1 MIEGGGKWSMF
12 KLKTWV
18 WTLGL
23 LAVQTFILCVLW
35 NVFEP
40 KLIYIRML
48 ETFLP
53 GFKWLTFGRFM
64 LGMAESFFYGAY
76 FAVAFV
82 ILHNF
87 FHARHE
93 EQRKADENKEAAA

>member
-1 MIEGGGKWSMF
+1 MF
-12 KLKTWV
+12 KLKTWF

-23 LAVQTFILCVLW
+23 LSTQTFILCVLW

-40 KLIYIRML
+40 KPIYIRML

-76 FAVAFV
+76 FAVVFV
-82 ILHNF
+82 LLHNF
-87 FHARHE
+87 FHGKHQ
-93 EQRKADENKEAAA
+93 EQSKPDETGKMAA